1 MRLPAILL
9 AAAACAAMAIPA
21 FSQFSTAREDARPAG
36 LSWRRSPI
44 RPAAGGDSATAR
56 ELFARG
62 YGIEPS
68 RVGGNAFSETAR
80 YEALMSA
87 GAADPKDAQ
96 LLFQQA
102 LCAFCHVTAAR
113 ERRDSGELLIVS
125 KK

>member
-1 MRLPAILL
+1 MAPSRLEHTTQSGGIHPGGRA
-9 AAAACAAMAIPA
+9 PKV
-21 FSQFSTAREDARPAG
+21 TPYREDARPAG